1 MGRTGYDDRMEASR
15 TRMPR
20 TAESLPADRS
30 SRAPATTGRRGSW
43 VPWAWTT
50 ATYSVLS
57 LVVWWN
63 VWTSHPTSTTTCG
76 CGDASLFTWFLE
88 WPAYALEHG
97 NNPFYSTAMF
107 HPTGINLLANTSVEF
122 LGIPLIPV
130 TWIFGPVAT
139 LNVAFIIAPVLS
151 GLAMFALLRRWVSWA
166 PAACI
171 GGLLY
176 GFSPFILSSLSQS
189 WLMLGFAA
197 VPPLIVICLDELM
210 ITQRRRPVVVG
221 VVLGLL
227 VVSQFFIGTEQL
239 VITVI
244 STAVGLG
251 LVCIFVAIVD
261 LEGLRRHARVAVVGC
276 VSALATAGVLLAY
289 PAWFALAGPGHYSG
303 PVWQGLGNPTYSGT
317 ALGSFVRS
325 ATTPSTVMALYH
337 LGGGYQ
343 GLLISNQY
351 FGVTLLLVV
360 IAGIAIWRRD
370 RRLWLFGGIACATAI
385 LSLGA
390 IRGSWRPWQLTAH
403 VPLLQNII
411 ANRFVGVTWLAVAII
426 LAVIVDHVHAWS
438 TLRFAA
444 DGNDGHPRRR
454 QWAGA
459 LAATLVAVL
468 AVSQVTMYLI
478 DRLPM
483 TAEPVVLPTWFRT
496 VAPHLE
502 GHQVLLVLP
511 TPFSFVES
519 AMTWQAVNRLHYS
532 IVGGGGPSAT
542 LGRAGVE
549 RPGQV
554 VISNL
559 SFSFTGFRPGPS
571 DSASVRQALIGWGV
585 TMVVIPVD
593 SGLPPYERIDAVGSA
608 ASLITAATG
617 ERPQFQAGAWVW
629 VDVQHSVR

>member
-1 MGRTGYDDRMEASR
+1 MGRTMSDELGEASE
-15 TRMPR
+15 TRVLRP
-20 TAESLPADRS
+20 S
-30 SRAPATTGRRGSW
+30 APEPTTGRSGSW
-43 VPWAWTT
+43 APWAWTT
-50 ATYSVLS
+50 AIYSVLS

-97 NNPFYSTAMF
+97 NDPFYSTAMF

-151 GLAMFALLRRWVSWA
+151 ALAMFALLRRWVSWA

-210 ITQRRRPVVVG
+210 ITQRRRPVLVG

-239 VITVI
+239 VITVLF
-244 STAVGLG
+244 AALG
-251 LVCIFVAIVD
+251 LAFVCIYAAIVD
-261 LEGLRRHARVAVVGC
+261 PAAMRRRARFAGAGLVA
-276 VSALATAGVLLAY
+276 ALATAGVLLAY

-303 PVWQGLGNPTYSGT
+303 PVWQGMSSPPYSGT
-317 ALGSFVRS
+317 VARDFVQQGAAQSALMSLF
-325 ATTPSTVMALYH
+325 H
-337 LGGGYQ
+337 QGGGYQ
-343 GLLISNQY
+343 GPLISNQY
-351 FGVTLLLVV
+351 FGITLLVV
-360 IAGIAIWRRD
+360 VIVGIALWRND
-370 RRLWLFGGIACATAI
+370 RRLWLFGGVALVAAI
-385 LSLGA
+385 FSLGA
-390 IRGSWRPWQLTAH
+390 SPTGWLPWQPAAH
-403 VPLLQNII
+403 LPLLQNII
-411 ANRFVGVTWLAVAII
+411 ANRFVGVTWLAVAVM

-438 TLRFAA
+438 THRVAGG
-444 DGNDGHPRRR
+444 GNDGHPGRRR
-454 QWAGA
+454 SVGA
-459 LAATLVAVL
+459 LRHGGRGVGGEPGDGVPRRPVAHDREARRAAHL
-468 AVSQVTMYLI
+468 
-478 DRLPM
+478 
-483 TAEPVVLPTWFRT
+483 FRT

-519 AMTWQAVNRLHYS
+519 DDLAGREPTALQHRGRWRPERHA
-532 IVGGGGPSAT
+532 
-542 LGRAGVE
+542 RAG
-549 RPGQV
+549 RK
-554 VISNL
+554 
-559 SFSFTGFRPGPS
+559 R
-571 DSASVRQALIGWGV
+571 
-585 TMVVIPVD
+585 
-593 SGLPPYERIDAVGSA
+593 
-608 ASLITAATG
+608 ATG
-617 ERPQFQAGAWVW
+617 TSCGPEPLVLVHGVPTW
-629 VDVQHSVR
+629 S